1 VFGYARPLDY
11 VAGGATAVAGP
22 SLMLVWERIAP
33 SFVGKGG
40 FAPIM
45 RLAGVIGAGA
55 GFFMVYQRSI
65 SGLYCSFCRNPS
77 KARHSQAWKT
87 ATSTDEM

>member
-1 VFGYARPLDY
+1 VFGYARPSDY

-22 SLMLVWERIAP
+22 GLMLVWERVAP

-45 RLAGVIGAGA
+45 RLAGAIGAGA

-65 SGLYCSFCRNPS
+65 SGLYYSFRRTPS
-77 KARHSQAWKT
+77 EAGHSQA
-87 ATSTDEM
+87 